1 MSWTTRRIRKT
12 DEERKERN
20 RLTARASRER
30 RLAHLKRLE
39 HDLSVANER
48 VVEMHALMARMQELH
63 DETDQRNQ
71 ERIERLEQELFAMRA
86 VHSD

>member
-1 MSWTTRRIRKT
+1 
-12 DEERKERN
+12 
-20 RLTARASRER
+20 
-30 RLAHLKRLE
+30 
-39 HDLSVANER
+39 
-48 VVEMHALMARMQELH
+48 MQELH